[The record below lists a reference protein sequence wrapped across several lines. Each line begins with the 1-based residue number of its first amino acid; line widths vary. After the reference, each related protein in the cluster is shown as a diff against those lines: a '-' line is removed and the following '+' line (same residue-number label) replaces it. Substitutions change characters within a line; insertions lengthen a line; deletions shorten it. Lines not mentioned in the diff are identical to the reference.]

1 MLARYSKQHSK
12 VSSYHSLVPCQ
23 CPPADTGH
31 GKYQLSTC
39 LDLAVSWLLMQQLQ
53 THQET
58 TSVRCVYVQ
67 RFGNMRG
74 KHLQWDGQA
83 VVLCPQPQVRGE
95 RLMKKRIRG
104 SEGASNR
111 RTPENHSA
119 LFLGEE
125 FILSLQKVSLSDE
138 HKLLSPSGVDTM
150 QCPVLIIGLNQ
161 QIFLTQCP
169 NKWPATSFIILSFN
183 WMSFRWLYDF
193 LRFGSQ
199 LWWRTREVTTTM
211 SKLS

>member
-1 MLARYSKQHSK
+1 MRARHSKQHSK
-12 VSSYHSLVPCQ
+12 MSCYNILVPCQ
-23 CPPADTGH
+23 CPPADTGY

-58 TSVRCVYVQ
+58 TSVRGVYVQ

-95 RLMKKRIRG
+95 RLIKKRSRG
-104 SEGASNR
+104 QRVHPKTGHLKITE
-111 RTPENHSA
+111 
-119 LFLGEE
+119 LFSWGDE
-125 FILSLQKVSLSDE
+125 FMLSLQKVSLLDE
-138 HKLLSPSGVDTM
+138 HKLLSSSGVDTM

-161 QIFLTQCP
+161 QIFFTQCP
-169 NKWPATSFIILSFN
+169 NKWPATSCIILSFN

-193 LRFGSQ
+193 SRWCHLLGLGCDDEHR
-199 LWWRTREVTTTM
+199 
-211 SKLS
+211 K